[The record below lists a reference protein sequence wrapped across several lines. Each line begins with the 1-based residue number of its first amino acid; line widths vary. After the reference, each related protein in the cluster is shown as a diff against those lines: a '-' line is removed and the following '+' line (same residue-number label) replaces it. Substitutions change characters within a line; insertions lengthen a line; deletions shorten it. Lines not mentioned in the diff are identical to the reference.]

1 MRKNK
6 LSTRELI
13 LCSIFAALISV
24 GAFIRIPI
32 GIVPLTLQLLFSVL
46 AGLILG
52 SRLGATSV
60 FIYIFIGLIGVPVF
74 TQGGGLGYI
83 FQPTFG
89 YLIGFGV
96 GSYVAGKVVEKSNKK
111 NIYTYLV
118 AGFSAIVTIYSI
130 ALPYLYFILNFYLDQ
145 NVSPFTILV
154 SYCFMLLPNDIIS
167 CIFAAFITKRLKPIL
182 MKGSI

>member
-1 MRKNK
+1 MKN
-6 LSTRELI
+6 LTTRELI

-32 GIVPLTLQLLFSVL
+32 GIVPLTLQLLFCVL

-52 SRLGATSV
+52 SKLGATSV
-60 FIYIFIGLIGVPVF
+60 FIYIFIGLVGVPVF

-89 YLIGFGV
+89 YLIGFCF
-96 GSYVAGKVVEKSNKK
+96 GSYVAGKTLEKSNKK
-111 NIYTYLV
+111 SIYTYLI
-118 AGFSAIVTIYSI
+118 AGLLAVVTMYII

-145 NVSPFTILV
+145 NVSPATIIF
-154 SYCFMLLPNDIIS
+154 SYCFMLLPNDLVS
-167 CIFAAFITKRLKPIL
+167 CIFAAFIAKRLRPIL
-182 MKGSI
+182 MKGRI